1 MTYDILSKNMLQI
14 HTKIIFFSREQAC
27 CRTLPGRRVS
37 CIPRHVCP
45 SAVNPLLQEHEN
57 EPSVLTQ
64 AALMSHGG
72 FSAAHSSMSKEN
84 NGINDVIG
92 RG

>member
-1 MTYDILSKNMLQI
+1 MTDDFLSKNMLQI

-27 CRTLPGRRVS
+27 CRTLLGRRV

-72 FSAAHSSMSKEN
+72 FSAVHSSMSKEN